1 MTSIAER
8 GSAGRSTFRRYA
20 RRLEAHRLVER
31 GAITEAEL
39 IEAVE
44 AVDEAVA
51 AVEGRGFEVTP
62 FAPQPELARAVG
74 LDPSVELWV
83 KDETGNVSG
92 THKARHLFGVALA
105 HRLAEATPE
114 ASHHPG
120 DSRGP
125 GAIRDSG
132 DSRGSEAPR
141 DPVASRGPDD
151 SRGSEAPYAIAS
163 CGNAALA
170 AAVLARAV
178 GRALD
183 VYVPVWANP
192 AVVDHI
198 TELGGRVVRCPRA
211 DGVLGD
217 PAHHA
222 MQAAVAAGAVPFSCQ
237 GTDTPTT
244 IDGARTLAYEMVDA
258 LAAAATDPGP
268 AALAADPGSDA
279 LAADASDSGPD
290 ALAADAPDSGPDA
303 MAADDRPGSAR
314 LDRVFVQVGGGALAT
329 ALVTGLAACEGLDR
343 LPVIHAVQPVGNH
356 PLVRA
361 WDRVAA
367 EITGQPPPADNRA
380 RAAAAAGMGPLGDE
394 AVRVVTARLAANPQR
409 YMTPWETEP
418 VSYATGILDDV
429 AYDWTAVVEAMLR
442 SGGHPVVAGED
453 DLRLAH
459 RLARLHT
466 GIDVCPTGAAGLGGL
481 LALLAAGSGAPA
493 SLDAAAGLSSA
504 EPDAAGSGTAADSDA
519 AGSGGLAVR
528 PGERVA
534 VLFTGRLRPGDPDPL
549 KPAASTEL
557 NSSG

>member
-8 GSAGRSTFRRYA
+8 GSTGRSTFRRYA

-39 IEAVE
+39 IEAIE

-51 AVEGRGFEVTP
+51 GVEGRGFEVTP
-62 FAPQPELARAVG
+62 FASQPELARAVG

-83 KDETGNVSG
+83 KDETDNVSG
-92 THKARHLFGVALA
+92 THKARHLFAVALA
-105 HRLAEATPE
+105 HRLAGATPE

-125 GAIRDSG
+125 GALRDS
-132 DSRGSEAPR
+132 
-141 DPVASRGPDD
+141 DD

-183 VYVPVWANP
+183 VYVPVWANQ
-192 AVVDHI
+192 AVVDRI
-198 TELGGRVVRCPRA
+198 TELGGQVVRCPRA

-258 LAAAATDPGP
+258 LVADASDPGP
-268 AALAADPGSDA
+268 AAD
-279 LAADASDSGPD
+279 
-290 ALAADAPDSGPDA
+290 
-303 MAADDRPGSAR
+303 AADDRLGSVR

-329 ALVTGLAACEGLDR
+329 ALVTGLAAAEDLDR

-367 EITGQPPPADNRA
+367 EITGQPLPADNRA
-380 RAAAAAGMGPLGDE
+380 RAAAGAGMGPLGDE
-394 AVRVVTARLAANPQR
+394 VVRAVTARLAADPPR

-442 SGGHPVVAGED
+442 SGGHPVVADED
-453 DLRLAH
+453 DLRRAH

-466 GIDVCPTGAAGLGGL
+466 GINVCPTGAAGLGGL
-481 LALLAAGSGAPA
+481 LALLAAGSGTQAGA
-493 SLDAAAGLSSA
+493 SD
-504 EPDAAGSGTAADSDA
+504 PDAD
-519 AGSGGLAVR
+519 GSGGPAVR

-534 VLFTGRLRPGDPDPL
+534 VLFTGCLRPSDPDPL
-549 KPAASTEL
+549 TAQS
-557 NSSG
+557 

>member
-1 MTSIAER
+1 MTAVEQ
-8 GSAGRSTFRRYA
+8 GGVGRSTFRRYA
-20 RRLEAHRLVER
+20 RRLEAYRLVEQ

-39 IEAVE
+39 IESVGAVN
-44 AVDEAVA
+44 EAVA

-62 FAPQPELARAVG
+62 FAPQPELAGAVG

-105 HRLAEATPE
+105 HRLATTDPE
-114 ASHHPG
+114 
-120 DSRGP
+120 D
-125 GAIRDSG
+125 
-132 DSRGSEAPR
+132 PR
-141 DPVASRGPDD
+141 NPRASRGPSD
-151 SRGSEAPYAIAS
+151 SRSPEDSRDSDAFRSPGDSCGPEAPYAIAS

-192 AVVDHI
+192 AVVDRI

-211 DGVLGD
+211 TGVLGD

-237 GTDTPTT
+237 GTDTLTA

-258 LAAAATDPGP
+258 LADAYRPARAPADTNTPELARGP
-268 AALAADPGSDA
+268 ADADA
-279 LAADASDSGPD
+279 LTAADA
-290 ALAADAPDSGPDA
+290 
-303 MAADDRPGSAR
+303 DRPAR

-329 ALVTGLAACEGLDR
+329 ALVTGLAASEGLDR
-343 LPVIHAVQPVGNH
+343 LPVVHAVQPEGNH

-361 WDRVAA
+361 WDRVTA
-367 EITGQPPPADNRA
+367 EITGEEAPGDNWA

-394 AVRVVTARLAANPQR
+394 AVRAVLARLAADPQR

-442 SGGHPVVAGED
+442 SGGHPVTVSED
-453 DLRLAH
+453 DLRQAH

-481 LALLAAGSGAPA
+481 LALLAAGPGAGGGADVDGVGLIGSPA
-493 SLDAAAGLSSA
+493 SAGPAAAADVAGQ
-504 EPDAAGSGTAADSDA
+504 AASGP
-519 AGSGGLAVR
+519 VIK

-549 KPAASTEL
+549 TAQS
-557 NSSG
+557 

>member
-39 IEAVE
+39 ISAVE
-44 AVDEAVA
+44 AIDEAVA

-62 FAPQPELARAVG
+62 FAPRPELARAVG

-105 HRLAEATPE
+105 HRLAEATSE
-114 ASHHPG
+114 ASCH
-120 DSRGP
+120 
-125 GAIRDSG
+125 
-132 DSRGSEAPR
+132 
-141 DPVASRGPDD
+141 PDD
-151 SRGSEAPYAIAS
+151 SHGPDGSRSPEAPYAIAS

-192 AVVDHI
+192 AVVERI
-198 TELGGRVVRCPRA
+198 TGLGGRVVRCPRT

-237 GTDTPTT
+237 GTDTPTA
-244 IDGARTLAYEMVDA
+244 IDGARTLAYEMI
-258 LAAAATDPGP
+258 
-268 AALAADPGSDA
+268 DA
-279 LAADASDSGPD
+279 LAADASDPGPD
-290 ALAADAPDSGPDA
+290 ALAADAPGPALDALAATAADALDPGPDA
-303 MAADDRPGSAR
+303 LAADALGPAL

-329 ALVTGLAACEGLDR
+329 ALVTGLAAAEGLDR

-367 EITGQPPPADNRA
+367 EITGQEAPTDNRV
-380 RAAAAAGMGPLGDE
+380 RAAAAAGMGRLGDE
-394 AVRVVTARLAANPQR
+394 AVRAVGARLAADPAR

-453 DLRLAH
+453 DLRRAH

-481 LALLAAGSGAPA
+481 LALLAAGSGTQAGA
-493 SLDAAAGLSSA
+493 SD
-504 EPDAAGSGTAADSDA
+504 PDAD
-519 AGSGGLAVR
+519 GSGGLAIR

-549 KPAASTEL
+549 KAQS
-557 NSSG
+557 

>member
-1 MTSIAER
+1 M
-8 GSAGRSTFRRYA
+8 
-20 RRLEAHRLVER
+20 VEQ

-62 FAPQPELARAVG
+62 FASQPELARAVG

-83 KDETGNVSG
+83 KDETDNVSG

-105 HRLAEATPE
+105 HRLTSAVLET
-114 ASHHPG
+114 SHHSG
-120 DSRGP
+120 DSRSSGDSH
-125 GAIRDSG
+125 GLDALRDSG
-132 DSRGSEAPR
+132 DSRGPEAPR
-141 DPVASRGPDD
+141 DPAVSRGIGDSHGPDALRD

-183 VYVPVWANP
+183 VYVPVWANQ
-192 AVVDHI
+192 AVVDRI
-198 TELGGRVVRCPRA
+198 TELGGRVVRCPRT

-222 MQAAVAAGAVPFSCQ
+222 MQAAVEAGAVPFSCQ

-244 IDGARTLAYEMVDA
+244 IDGARTLAYEMVDV
-258 LAAAATDPGP
+258 
-268 AALAADPGSDA
+268 LAADVPG
-279 LAADASDSGPD
+279 PV
-290 ALAADAPDSGPDA
+290 
-303 MAADDRPGSAR
+303 R

-329 ALVTGLAACEGLDR
+329 ALVTGLAAAEDLDR

-380 RAAAAAGMGPLGDE
+380 RAAAAAGMGPLGNE
-394 AVRVVTARLAANPQR
+394 AVRAVTARLAANPAR

-442 SGGHPVVAGED
+442 SGGHPVVADEN

-481 LALLAAGSGAPA
+481 LALLAAGSEAPA

-519 AGSGGLAVR
+519 AGSGGPAVR

-534 VLFTGRLRPGDPDPL
+534 VLFTGRLRSGDPDPL
-549 KPAASTEL
+549 NSLPAQS
-557 NSSG
+557 

>member
-1 MTSIAER
+1 MTSISER

-20 RRLEAHRLVER
+20 RRLDAHRLVER

-39 IEAVE
+39 ISAVE
-44 AVDEAVA
+44 AIDEAVA
-51 AVEGRGFEVTP
+51 AGEGRGFEVTP
-62 FAPQPELARAVG
+62 FAPRPELARAVG
-74 LDPSVELWV
+74 LDSSVELWV

-105 HRLAEATPE
+105 HRLAGATSE

-120 DSRGP
+120 GSH
-125 GAIRDSG
+125 
-132 DSRGSEAPR
+132 GSEAPHASVSSRAPDGSR
-141 DPVASRGPDD
+141 DP
-151 SRGSEAPYAIAS
+151 EAPYAIAS

-192 AVVDHI
+192 AVVDRI

-211 DGVLGD
+211 NGVLGD

-237 GTDTPTT
+237 GTDTPTA

-258 LAAAATDPGP
+258 LAADDPEP
-268 AALAADPGSDA
+268 ALDA
-279 LAADASDSGPD
+279 LAADDAADALDPGPNALAADDAADALDPGPD
-290 ALAADAPDSGPDA
+290 ALAADAPGP
-303 MAADDRPGSAR
+303 AR

-329 ALVTGLAACEGLDR
+329 ALVTGLAAAEGLDR

-367 EITGQPPPADNRA
+367 EITGEEAPTDNRA
-380 RAAAAAGMGPLGDE
+380 RATAAAGMGRLGNE
-394 AVRVVTARLAANPQR
+394 AVRAVTARLAADPQR

-442 SGGHPVVAGED
+442 SGGHPVTAGED
-453 DLRLAH
+453 DLRRAH

-481 LALLAAGSGAPA
+481 LALLAAGSGTQAGA
-493 SLDAAAGLSSA
+493 SN
-504 EPDAAGSGTAADSDA
+504 PDAD
-519 AGSGGLAVR
+519 GSGGLAIR

-549 KPAASTEL
+549 NPLTAQS
-557 NSSG
+557 

>member
-1 MTSIAER
+1 MTSIAGR

-20 RRLEAHRLVER
+20 RRLEAYRLVER

-44 AVDEAVA
+44 VVDEAVA

-62 FAPQPELARAVG
+62 FAPHLELARAVG

-83 KDETGNVSG
+83 KDETDNVSG

-105 HRLAEATPE
+105 HRLAGVTPE
-114 ASHHPG
+114 ASHHPS
-120 DSRGP
+120 DSHGQ
-125 GAIRDSG
+125 GALCGSG
-132 DSRGSEAPR
+132 NSRGSEAPR

-151 SRGSEAPYAIAS
+151 SSGSEAPYAIAS

-183 VYVPVWANP
+183 VYVPVWANQ
-192 AVVDHI
+192 AVVDRI

-222 MQAAVAAGAVPFSCQ
+222 MQAAVEAGAVPFSCQ
-237 GTDTPTT
+237 GTDTPTA

-258 LAAAATDPGP
+258 LAADAPGSGLVADAADASDPGLAADTADPGP
-268 AALAADPGSDA
+268 DALAADASDPGSDA
-279 LAADASDSGPD
+279 LAADAPGP
-290 ALAADAPDSGPDA
+290 
-303 MAADDRPGSAR
+303 AR

-380 RAAAAAGMGPLGDE
+380 RAAAAVGMGPLGDE
-394 AVRVVTARLAANPQR
+394 AVRAVKARLAADPAR

-442 SGGHPVVAGED
+442 SGGHPVVASED
-453 DLRLAH
+453 DLRRAH

-466 GIDVCPTGAAGLGGL
+466 GIEVCPTGAAGLGGL
-481 LALLAAGSGAPA
+481 LALLAAGSEAPA
-493 SLDAAAGLSSA
+493 GLDAAAGLPPV
-504 EPDAAGSGTAADSDA
+504 ELEAAGSGTAADSDA
-519 AGSGGLAVR
+519 AGSGGPVIR

-549 KPAASTEL
+549 TAQS
-557 NSSG
+557 

>member
-39 IEAVE
+39 MEAIEAI
-44 AVDEAVA
+44 DEAVA

-62 FAPQPELARAVG
+62 FGPQPELARAVG
-74 LDPSVELWV
+74 LDPSVELWG

-92 THKARHLFGVALA
+92 THKARHLFGTALA
-105 HRLAEATPE
+105 HRLAEATSE
-114 ASHHPG
+114 ASRHPDDFRGIG
-120 DSRGP
+120 DSH
-125 GAIRDSG
+125 
-132 DSRGSEAPR
+132 GSEAPH
-141 DPVASRGPDD
+141 ASVSSRNPDD
-151 SRGSEAPYAIAS
+151 SGSPEAPYAIAS

-183 VYVPVWANP
+183 VYVPVWANQ
-192 AVVDHI
+192 AVVDLI
-198 TELGGRVVRCPRA
+198 TELGGRVVRCPRT

-237 GTDTPTT
+237 GTDTPTA

-258 LAAAATDPGP
+258 LAADALRPALNALAADAAASDPGP
-268 AALAADPGSDA
+268 AAG
-279 LAADASDSGPD
+279 ASDSGTAALATD
-290 ALAADAPDSGPDA
+290 ALGP
-303 MAADDRPGSAR
+303 AR

-329 ALVTGLAACEGLDR
+329 ALVTGLAAAEGLDR
-343 LPVIHAVQPVGNH
+343 LPVVHAVQPVGNH

-367 EITGQPPPADNRA
+367 EITGEEAPADNRA
-380 RAAAAAGMGPLGDE
+380 RATAAAKMGRLGDE
-394 AVRVVTARLAANPQR
+394 AVRAVTARLAADPQR

-453 DLRLAH
+453 DLRRAH

-481 LALLAAGSGAPA
+481 LALLAAGSGTQAGA
-493 SLDAAAGLSSA
+493 SD
-504 EPDAAGSGTAADSDA
+504 PDAD
-519 AGSGGLAVR
+519 GSGGLAIR

-549 KPAASTEL
+549 NPATAQS
-557 NSSG
+557 